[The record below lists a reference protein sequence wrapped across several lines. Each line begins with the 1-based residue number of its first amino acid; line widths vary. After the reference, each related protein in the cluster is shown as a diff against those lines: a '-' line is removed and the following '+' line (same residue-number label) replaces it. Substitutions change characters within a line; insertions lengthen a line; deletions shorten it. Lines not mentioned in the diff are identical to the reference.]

1 MRLKAQRIQM
11 TIRQNY
17 DRSTAMWKA
26 VGTLSR
32 QGYRHL
38 AHSRHGE
45 GPLGKKGYSPGYFLR
60 TFECFGCEHS
70 TGEVLKV
77 SIEDGLPS
85 YWLTFTRDRQAD
97 RLCDY

>member
-1 MRLKAQRIQM
+1 MASRVRMRLQAQRIQV

-32 QGYRHL
+32 QGCRHL

-45 GPLGKKGYSPGYFLR
+45 GPLGGYFLR

-77 SIEDGLPS
+77 SIEEGLPCTGS
-85 YWLTFTRDRQAD
+85 PILAPASRSAS
-97 RLCDY
+97 